1 MPKIIE
7 NLPQRLL
14 EEARRQ
20 CEELGYSNM
29 NIRSVAKNCGVSVGS
44 VYNCYPNKDALI
56 AAFIQ
61 ADWKEC
67 MEASKANFETAEDAL
82 RSAYDGLCQFLK
94 RNEKIFQDAAATLL
108 FSGSGSQYNNMVRQ
122 ELAALVRPFC
132 RDEATA
138 KFVSA
143 SLTFCVVEGV
153 VFEELSSVL
162 LRLL

>member
-20 CEELGYSNM
+20 CEEQGYSAM
-29 NIRSVAKNCGVSVGS
+29 TIRSVAKNCGVSVGS

-56 AAFIQ
+56 AALVHT
-61 ADWKEC
+61 DWTEC
-67 MEASKANFETAEDAL
+67 MEPAKAIFETAEAAL
-82 RSAYDGLCQFLK
+82 QSVYEGLCMFVN
-94 RNEKIFQDAAATLL
+94 RNARLFRDEAAMQL
-108 FSGSGSQYNNMVRQ
+108 FTGSGSQYNNMVRK
-122 ELAALVRPFC
+122 ELAALIRPFC

-153 VFEELSSVL
+153 SFEELYSVL

>member
-20 CEELGYSNM
+20 CEELGYSAM

-56 AAFIQ
+56 AAFIK

-67 MEASKANFETAEDAL
+67 MAPSKGVFESAEAAL
-82 RSAYDGLCQFLK
+82 RSVYEGLCMFVS
-94 RNEKIFQDAAATLL
+94 RNGRVFRDEAAMQL
-108 FSGSGSQYNNMVRQ
+108 FTGSGSRYNNMVRQ
-122 ELAALVRPFC
+122 ELAALVSPFC
-132 RDEATA
+132 RDEATT

-153 VFEELSSVL
+153 AFEELSSVL
-162 LRLL
+162 LRIL